1 MRSKRRPSRTDRAS
15 ASTQVTS
22 VPPGRRRAVGLGWRE
37 VKLTAPVFPGD
48 TVYARTTIRDALTTF
63 TEGYKADGTV
73 FLSFER
79 SCLIP
84 KRGHA
89 VDD

>member
-1 MRSKRRPSRTDRAS
+1 MLGRAMER
-15 ASTQVTS
+15 A
-22 VPPGRRRAVGLGWRE
+22 GRATE

-48 TVYARTTIRDALTTF
+48 TVYARTRIVDVRETRSRPGQGVLTTY